1 MKVVTF
7 KAEEDLVE
15 LLDSYAIKYKVSRS
29 EAIRRAISRMVDEIR
44 NENVQR
50 GHVERMKL

>member
-44 NENVQR
+44 NENVQKA
-50 GHVERMKL
+50 HVERMKL

>member
-7 KAEEDLVE
+7 KAEEDLIE
-15 LLDSYAIKYKVSRS
+15 LLEAYSIRHKISRS
-29 EAIRRAISRMVDEIR
+29 EAIRRAITEMVEELKH
-44 NENVQR
+44 ENVQR

>member
-44 NENVQR
+44 NGNVQKA
-50 GHVERMKL
+50 HVERMKL

>member
-44 NENVQR
+44 NGNVQR

>member
-7 KAEEDLVE
+7 KAEEDLIE
-15 LLDSYAIKYKVSRS
+15 LLEAYSIRHKISRS

-44 NENVQR
+44 NGNVQKA
-50 GHVERMKL
+50 HVERMKL